1 MMQGR
6 RLWLGLL
13 LSIPCLLLVIGSV
26 SAAPSSYG
34 YAVSLGGVSYLS
46 DSNADIGSAG
56 LSLVAAPIA
65 STVLE
70 PSVFLEAKFALR
82 GGFYDLHDLNLGINL
97 TLFKTIH
104 HPFGFLM
111 PINPTLYAPALQIAL
126 HHVLDKEAP
135 LRLVAGVSLFRLLE
149 KDAWSEWL
157 SPFVIINPQANE
169 LEAWG
174 ITLWRFTYLVH

>member
-1 MMQGR
+1 MQGR

-13 LSIPCLLLVIGSV
+13 LSVPYLLFLIGPA

-46 DSNADIGSAG
+46 DSYPDIGSAG
-56 LSLVAAPIA
+56 FSLVAAPIA

-82 GGFYDLHDLNLGINL
+82 GDFYDIHDLNLGINL
-97 TLFKTIH
+97 TIFKTIH

-111 PINPTLYAPALQIAL
+111 PINPTLYAPALQVAL
-126 HHVLDKEAP
+126 QHVLDKDAP
-135 LRLVAGVSLFRLLE
+135 LRVVAGVSLLRLLE

-157 SPFVIINPQANE
+157 SPFVIINPQAKE

-174 ITLWRFTYLVH
+174 IILWRFTYLVH